1 MLQQINIDWIDI
13 SKHKPN
19 FIEIK
24 DSCIQGK
31 GAFTKKNIKK
41 NTFLGNYMGKISNE
55 FITGPY
61 VFHSQKNNNIISID
75 ASDINH
81 SNWTRYMNCSINKNT
96 ENVNSYFLT
105 NKENYMRGDKTL
117 NLEGY
122 IIFYT
127 NRDIKK
133 GEELMYYYGNAYADL
148 MNINYTRS

>member
-1 MLQQINIDWIDI
+1 
-13 SKHKPN
+13 
-19 FIEIK
+19 
-24 DSCIQGK
+24 
-31 GAFTKKNIKK
+31 
-41 NTFLGNYMGKISNE
+41 MGQISNE

-61 VFHSQKNNNIISID
+61 VFHSQKKNNVISID
-75 ASDINH
+75 ASDINQ

-96 ENVNSYFLT
+96 ENVKSYFLT
-105 NKENYMRGDKTL
+105 NKENYMRGNNTL

-148 MNINYTRS
+148 MNIKYN